1 MKRVVSLTCTWR
13 VNAYYSRIRHNACN
27 FTRISLIKKA
37 RKRVCKNVLITRRK
51 STGWDD
57 KKRLDSEFNVSFL
70 RTSGRVYELCMV
82 PWRYALWIQTL
93 RYKKKTTT
101 VQRSTCTVCTLN
113 TPLVTLIGCHKSV
126 ITTATYKKG
135 LWGKKP
141 LKTEN
146 KQLPK
151 ARGIVSDLGIMVT
164 TKLLISRP
172 NRV

>member
-51 STGWDD
+51 STGTYH
-57 KKRLDSEFNVSFL
+57 KHVLRQECKMTKRLDSEFNVSFL

-82 PWRYALWIQTL
+82 PWRFALWIQTL

-146 KQLPK
+146 KQT
-151 ARGIVSDLGIMVT
+151 A
-164 TKLLISRP
+164 
-172 NRV
+172 